1 MSKRLEEVEEP
12 LSANE
17 RFLYAMIQRQDVII
31 EQLSS
36 IIEYIASK
44 ESVAT
49 QNNKTEDKPAP
60 KRTARKT
67 ASKE

>member
-1 MSKRLEEVEEP
+1 MKNLPEVETP
-12 LSANE
+12 INPNE
-17 RFLYAMIQRQDVII
+17 RFLHAIIIRQDVLI

-36 IIEYIASK
+36 IIEHIASK
-44 ESVAT
+44 EQVAT

-67 ASKE
+67 ANKE

>member
-1 MSKRLEEVEEP
+1 MSKQLNEVEEP

-36 IIEYIASK
+36 IIEFIASK
-44 ESVAT
+44 EKVAV
-49 QNNKTEDKPAP
+49 QSNKTEDKPAP
-60 KRTARKT
+60 KRTARK
-67 ASKE
+67 ASGKE